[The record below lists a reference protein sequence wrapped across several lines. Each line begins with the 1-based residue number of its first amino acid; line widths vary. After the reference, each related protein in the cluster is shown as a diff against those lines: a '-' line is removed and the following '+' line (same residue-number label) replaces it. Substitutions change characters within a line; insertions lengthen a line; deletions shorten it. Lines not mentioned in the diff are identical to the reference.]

1 MKKGILLALVM
12 ILLTSCLSPPAV
24 ATLTDAEKIST
35 FVAATRTAEF
45 QSEDQAPPNTET
57 PETSQEDTPQ
67 PQDTIEASP
76 TATETPTL
84 TPTPTETP
92 TPTLAA
98 GDPVLSLGVP
108 SFEDSFEDGDNIY
121 LYDEAQS
128 SFQIEDDNLVV
139 TAKKANNYE
148 TWTLTWG
155 DLRNF
160 YLEITGE
167 FGEECGGKDRFGMIF
182 RAPDTLE
189 GYLISVSCDGST
201 RLSSWESEDEEY
213 TTIQEWTSSSYIN
226 SGPGGVNRLGIMT
239 KGSTLTGYINGQFV
253 FEVTDSTFDK
263 GRWGV
268 MVAASNT
275 PGFKAVITQAAY
287 WKLP

>member
-1 MKKGILLALVM
+1 MKQGLALILVSFLLAG
-12 ILLTSCLSPPAV
+12 CLPQP
-24 ATLTDAEKIST
+24 TENTITDQEKIST
-35 FVAATRTAEF
+35 FVAATQTAAPLVK
-45 QSEDQAPPNTET
+45 DQEIQKTET
-57 PETSQEDTPQ
+57 PPTDEEKTPLPEET
-67 PQDTIEASP
+67 A
-76 TATETPTL
+76 TPTL
-84 TPTPTETP
+84 TPTITP
-92 TPTLAA
+92 TPTNTSTPTLFA
-98 GDPVLSLGVP
+98 GDPVLNLGQP
-108 SFEDSFEDGDNIY
+108 DFRDTFETGSNIY

-128 SFQIEDDNLVV
+128 SFQVDDDKLVMI
-139 TAKKANNYE
+139 AKKANNYE

-167 FGEECGGKDRFGMIF
+167 FGNECAGKDRFGMIF
-182 RAPDTLE
+182 RAPDTSE
-189 GYLISVSCDGST
+189 GYLISISCDGNH

-213 TTIQEWTSSSYIN
+213 TTINQWSSSSLIN
-226 SGPGGVNRLGIMT
+226 SGPGGVNRLGIRA
-239 KGSTLTGYINGQFV
+239 KNSTLSGYINGQQV

-275 PGFKAVITQAAY
+275 PGFTAYLSQAVY

>member
-1 MKKGILLALVM
+1 MKQGLALILVSFLLAG
-12 ILLTSCLSPPAV
+12 CLPQP
-24 ATLTDAEKIST
+24 TENTITDQEKIST
-35 FVAATRTAEF
+35 FVAATQTAAPLV
-45 QSEDQAPPNTET
+45 EDQEIQKTET
-57 PETSQEDTPQ
+57 PPTDEEKTPLPEET
-67 PQDTIEASP
+67 A
-76 TATETPTL
+76 TPTL
-84 TPTPTETP
+84 TPTITP
-92 TPTLAA
+92 TPTNTSTPTLSA
-98 GDPVLSLGVP
+98 GDPVLNLGQP
-108 SFEDSFEDGDNIY
+108 DFRDTFETGSNIY

-128 SFQIEDDNLVV
+128 SFQVDDDKLVMI
-139 TAKKANNYE
+139 AKKANNYE

-167 FGEECGGKDRFGMIF
+167 FGNECAGKDRFGMIF
-182 RAPDTLE
+182 RAPDTSE
-189 GYLISVSCDGST
+189 GYLISISCDGNH

-213 TTIQEWTSSSYIN
+213 TTINQWSSSPLIN
-226 SGPGGVNRLGIMT
+226 SGPGGVNRLGIRA
-239 KGSTLTGYINGQFV
+239 KNSTLSGYINGQQV

-275 PGFKAVITQAAY
+275 PGFTAYLSQAVY